1 MFADSQNKDMPD
13 LINFIT
19 TNGYELED
27 VKYNPRFGATAT
39 AIFSKMTH
47 IVDIEGNDIN
57 DAQINISIE
66 FDTRFDYKNGVLDE
80 EEGIVYDFDVVKAK
94 TFIKKLIAGNYR
106 DATAKGK
113 VKRTRKNRK
122 HLVNRRK

>member
-1 MFADSQNKDMPD
+1 M
-13 LINFIT
+13 
-19 TNGYELED
+19 
-27 VKYNPRFGATAT
+27 
-39 AIFSKMTH
+39 
-47 IVDIEGNDIN
+47 
-57 DAQINISIE
+57 
-66 FDTRFDYKNGVLDE
+66 NGVLDE

-106 DATAKGK
+106 DANAKGK